1 MARYGMQGT
10 TVDRVAEEAK
20 VAKGTIYLYFQSKD
34 ELVHAA
40 VLEGLRE
47 MVAETVSSDNPSMP
61 PLDRIRNLIRAQY
74 RIQASNQDFL
84 KTLIIGN
91 SLDIE
96 LESQAGRD
104 FMRVY
109 AGHLDFADLGT
120 PAFDLLHRRIHALL
134 FADRIETAAQA
145 AKSRGLTGKWVLPL
159 RNTTQQPAQAELRN
173 RAVRQRLFELSTLR
187 TARGDTNDTRNTIRR
202 MAELR
207 AEKAKL
213 LGYPSWAAYALETQ
227 GAKTPENAIKLLGLD
242 HLQ

>member
-1 MARYGMQGT
+1 VTKEEVIKEFRVREILEAARRVMARYGMQGT

-47 MVAETVSSDNPSMP
+47 MVAETVRSDDPSMP
-61 PLDRIRNLIRAQY
+61 PVDRIRNLIRAQY

-96 LESQAGRD
+96 VESQAGRD

-109 AGHLDFADLGT
+109 AGHLDFVASVLQDAIDRGAIRPIDSHFAAFMLGELITGSLRRRLLKLASTPLEAD
-120 PAFDLLHRRIHALL
+120 ADSVVEL
-134 FADRIETAAQA
+134 FL
-145 AKSRGLTGKWVLPL
+145 RGIQVT
-159 RNTTQQPAQAELRN
+159 
-173 RAVRQRLFELSTLR
+173 S
-187 TARGDTNDTRNTIRR
+187 
-202 MAELR
+202 
-207 AEKAKL
+207 
-213 LGYPSWAAYALETQ
+213 
-227 GAKTPENAIKLLGLD
+227 
-242 HLQ
+242 

>member
-1 MARYGMQGT
+1 VTKEEVIKEFRVREILEGARRVMARYGMQGT

-20 VAKGTIYLYFQSKD
+20 VAKGTIYLYFLSKD

-47 MVAETVSSDNPSMP
+47 MSAETVRSDDPSKS
-61 PLDRIRNLIRAQY
+61 PLERIRHLILAQF

-109 AGHLDFADLGT
+109 AGHLDFVSSVLQDAIDRGAIRPVDSQFAAFMLGEMITGSLRRRLLKLATTPIEAD
-120 PAFDLLHRRIHALL
+120 ADAVVEL
-134 FADRIETAAQA
+134 FL
-145 AKSRGLTGKWVLPL
+145 RGLQIT
-159 RNTTQQPAQAELRN
+159 
-173 RAVRQRLFELSTLR
+173 S
-187 TARGDTNDTRNTIRR
+187 
-202 MAELR
+202 
-207 AEKAKL
+207 
-213 LGYPSWAAYALETQ
+213 
-227 GAKTPENAIKLLGLD
+227 
-242 HLQ
+242 

>member
-1 MARYGMQGT
+1 MTKEEVIKEFRVREILDAARRVMARYGMQGT

-47 MVAETVSSDNPSMP
+47 MVAETVRSDDPSMP
-61 PLDRIRNLIRAQY
+61 PLDRIRNLILAQY

-96 LESQAGRD
+96 VESQAGRD

-109 AGHLDFADLGT
+109 AGYLDFVASVLQDAIDRGAIRPIDSQFAGFMLGELITGSLRRRLLKLASTPLEAD
-120 PAFDLLHRRIHALL
+120 ADSVVEL
-134 FADRIETAAQA
+134 FL
-145 AKSRGLTGKWVLPL
+145 RGIQVI
-159 RNTTQQPAQAELRN
+159 
-173 RAVRQRLFELSTLR
+173 S
-187 TARGDTNDTRNTIRR
+187 
-202 MAELR
+202 
-207 AEKAKL
+207 
-213 LGYPSWAAYALETQ
+213 
-227 GAKTPENAIKLLGLD
+227 
-242 HLQ
+242 

>member
-1 MARYGMQGT
+1 MTKEEVIKEFRVREILEAARRVMARYGMQGT

-47 MVAETVSSDNPSMP
+47 MVAETVRSDDPSMP
-61 PLDRIRNLIRAQY
+61 PLDRIRNLILAQY

-109 AGHLDFADLGT
+109 ARHLDFVASVLQDAIDRGAIRPIDSQFAGFMLGEMITGSLRRRLLKLASTPLEAD
-120 PAFDLLHRRIHALL
+120 ADAVVEL
-134 FADRIETAAQA
+134 FL
-145 AKSRGLTGKWVLPL
+145 RGIQVI
-159 RNTTQQPAQAELRN
+159 
-173 RAVRQRLFELSTLR
+173 S
-187 TARGDTNDTRNTIRR
+187 
-202 MAELR
+202 
-207 AEKAKL
+207 
-213 LGYPSWAAYALETQ
+213 
-227 GAKTPENAIKLLGLD
+227 
-242 HLQ
+242 

>member
-1 MARYGMQGT
+1 MTKEEVIKEFRVREILEAARRVMARYGMQGT

-47 MVAETVSSDNPSMP
+47 MVAETVRSDDSSMP
-61 PLDRIRNLIRAQY
+61 PLDRIRNLILAQY

-96 LESQAGRD
+96 GESQAGRD

-109 AGHLDFADLGT
+109 AGYLDFVASVLQDAIDRGAIRPIDSQFAGFMLGELITGSLRRRLLKLASTPLEAD
-120 PAFDLLHRRIHALL
+120 ADAVVEL
-134 FADRIETAAQA
+134 FL
-145 AKSRGLTGKWVLPL
+145 RGIQVI
-159 RNTTQQPAQAELRN
+159 
-173 RAVRQRLFELSTLR
+173 S
-187 TARGDTNDTRNTIRR
+187 
-202 MAELR
+202 
-207 AEKAKL
+207 
-213 LGYPSWAAYALETQ
+213 
-227 GAKTPENAIKLLGLD
+227 
-242 HLQ
+242 

>member
-1 MARYGMQGT
+1 MTKEEVIKEFRVREILEAARRVMARYGMQGT

-20 VAKGTIYLYFQSKD
+20 VAKGTIYLYFLSKD

-47 MVAETVSSDNPSMP
+47 MSAETVRSDDPSKP
-61 PLDRIRNLIRAQY
+61 PLDRIRNLILAQY

-109 AGHLDFADLGT
+109 AGHLDFVSSVLQNAIDRGAIRPVDSQFAAFMLGEMITGSLRRRLLKLATTPIEAD
-120 PAFDLLHRRIHALL
+120 ADAVVEL
-134 FADRIETAAQA
+134 FL
-145 AKSRGLTGKWVLPL
+145 RGLQ
-159 RNTTQQPAQAELRN
+159 NT
-173 RAVRQRLFELSTLR
+173 
-187 TARGDTNDTRNTIRR
+187 
-202 MAELR
+202 
-207 AEKAKL
+207 
-213 LGYPSWAAYALETQ
+213 
-227 GAKTPENAIKLLGLD
+227 
-242 HLQ
+242 

>member
-1 MARYGMQGT
+1 VTKEEVIKEFRVREILEAARRVMARYGMQGT

-47 MVAETVSSDNPSMP
+47 MVAETVRSDDPSMP
-61 PLDRIRNLIRAQY
+61 PLDRIRNLILAQY

-96 LESQAGRD
+96 VESQAGRD

-109 AGHLDFADLGT
+109 AGYLDFVASVLQDAIDRGAIRPIDSQFAGFMLGELITGSLRRRLLKLASTPLEAD
-120 PAFDLLHRRIHALL
+120 ADSVVEL
-134 FADRIETAAQA
+134 FL
-145 AKSRGLTGKWVLPL
+145 RGIQVI
-159 RNTTQQPAQAELRN
+159 
-173 RAVRQRLFELSTLR
+173 S
-187 TARGDTNDTRNTIRR
+187 
-202 MAELR
+202 
-207 AEKAKL
+207 
-213 LGYPSWAAYALETQ
+213 
-227 GAKTPENAIKLLGLD
+227 
-242 HLQ
+242 

>member
-1 MARYGMQGT
+1 MTKEEVIKEFRVREILEAARRVMARYGMQGT

-20 VAKGTIYLYFQSKD
+20 VAKGTIYLYFLSKD

-47 MVAETVSSDNPSMP
+47 MVAETIRSDDASLP
-61 PLDRIRNLIRAQY
+61 PLERIRNLILAQY

-109 AGHLDFADLGT
+109 AGHLDFVASVLQDAIERRAIRPIDSKFAAFMLGEMITGSLRRRLLKLAST
-120 PAFDLLHRRIHALL
+120 PLESEAEAVVEL
-134 FADRIETAAQA
+134 FLD
-145 AKSRGLTGKWVLPL
+145 G
-159 RNTTQQPAQAELRN
+159 
-173 RAVRQRLFELSTLR
+173 VR
-187 TARGDTNDTRNTIRR
+187 TI
-202 MAELR
+202 
-207 AEKAKL
+207 
-213 LGYPSWAAYALETQ
+213 P
-227 GAKTPENAIKLLGLD
+227 
-242 HLQ
+242 

>member
-1 MARYGMQGT
+1 MTKEEVIKEFRVREILDAARRVMARYGMQGT

-20 VAKGTIYLYFQSKD
+20 VAKGTIYLYFLSKD

-47 MVAETVSSDNPSMP
+47 MVAETVRSDDPGKP
-61 PLDRIRNLIRAQY
+61 PLDRIRNLILAQY

-109 AGHLDFADLGT
+109 AGYLDFVASVLQDAIDRGAIRPIDSQFGAFMLGEMITGSLRRRLLKLATTPIEAD
-120 PAFDLLHRRIHALL
+120 ADAVVEL
-134 FADRIETAAQA
+134 FL
-145 AKSRGLTGKWVLPL
+145 RGLQITK
-159 RNTTQQPAQAELRN
+159 
-173 RAVRQRLFELSTLR
+173 
-187 TARGDTNDTRNTIRR
+187 
-202 MAELR
+202 
-207 AEKAKL
+207 
-213 LGYPSWAAYALETQ
+213 
-227 GAKTPENAIKLLGLD
+227 
-242 HLQ
+242 

>member
-1 MARYGMQGT
+1 MTKEEVIKEFRVREILEAARRVMARYGMQGT

-47 MVAETVSSDNPSMP
+47 MVAETVRSDDPSMQ
-61 PLDRIRNLIRAQY
+61 PLDRIRNLILAQY

-96 LESQAGRD
+96 VESQAGRD

-109 AGHLDFADLGT
+109 AGYLDFVASVLQDAIDRGAIRPIDSQFAGFMLGELITGSLRRRLLKLASTPLEAD
-120 PAFDLLHRRIHALL
+120 ADAVVEL
-134 FADRIETAAQA
+134 FL
-145 AKSRGLTGKWVLPL
+145 RGIQVI
-159 RNTTQQPAQAELRN
+159 
-173 RAVRQRLFELSTLR
+173 S
-187 TARGDTNDTRNTIRR
+187 
-202 MAELR
+202 
-207 AEKAKL
+207 
-213 LGYPSWAAYALETQ
+213 
-227 GAKTPENAIKLLGLD
+227 
-242 HLQ
+242 

>member
-1 MARYGMQGT
+1 VTKEEVIKEFRVREILEAARRVMARYGMQGT

-20 VAKGTIYLYFQSKD
+20 VAKGTIYLYFLSKD

-47 MVAETVSSDNPSMP
+47 MSAETVRSDDPSKS
-61 PLDRIRNLIRAQY
+61 PLERIRHLILAQF

-109 AGHLDFADLGT
+109 AGHLDFVSSVLQDAIDRGAIRPVDSQFAAFMLGEMITGSLRRRLLKLATTPIEAD
-120 PAFDLLHRRIHALL
+120 ADAVVEL
-134 FADRIETAAQA
+134 FL
-145 AKSRGLTGKWVLPL
+145 RGLQIT
-159 RNTTQQPAQAELRN
+159 
-173 RAVRQRLFELSTLR
+173 S
-187 TARGDTNDTRNTIRR
+187 
-202 MAELR
+202 
-207 AEKAKL
+207 
-213 LGYPSWAAYALETQ
+213 
-227 GAKTPENAIKLLGLD
+227 
-242 HLQ
+242 

>member
-1 MARYGMQGT
+1 VTKEEVIKEFRVREILEAARRVMARYGMQGT

-20 VAKGTIYLYFQSKD
+20 VAKGTIYLYFLSKD

-47 MVAETVSSDNPSMP
+47 MSAETVRSDDPSKS
-61 PLDRIRNLIRAQY
+61 PLERIRHLILAQF

-109 AGHLDFADLGT
+109 AGHLDFVSSVLQDAIDRGAIRPVDSQFAAFMLGEMITGSLRRRLLKLATTPIEAD
-120 PAFDLLHRRIHALL
+120 ADAVVEL
-134 FADRIETAAQA
+134 FL
-145 AKSRGLTGKWVLPL
+145 RGLQIT
-159 RNTTQQPAQAELRN
+159 
-173 RAVRQRLFELSTLR
+173 
-187 TARGDTNDTRNTIRR
+187 
-202 MAELR
+202 
-207 AEKAKL
+207 
-213 LGYPSWAAYALETQ
+213 
-227 GAKTPENAIKLLGLD
+227 
-242 HLQ
+242 

>member
-1 MARYGMQGT
+1 MTKEEVIKEFRVREILEAARRVMARYGMQGT

-47 MVAETVSSDNPSMP
+47 MVAETVRSDDPSMP

-96 LESQAGRD
+96 VESQAGRD

-109 AGHLDFADLGT
+109 AGYLDFVASVLQDAIDRGAIRPIDSQFAGFMLGELITGSLRRRLLKLASTPLEAD
-120 PAFDLLHRRIHALL
+120 ADAVVEL
-134 FADRIETAAQA
+134 FL
-145 AKSRGLTGKWVLPL
+145 RGIQVI
-159 RNTTQQPAQAELRN
+159 
-173 RAVRQRLFELSTLR
+173 S
-187 TARGDTNDTRNTIRR
+187 
-202 MAELR
+202 
-207 AEKAKL
+207 
-213 LGYPSWAAYALETQ
+213 
-227 GAKTPENAIKLLGLD
+227 
-242 HLQ
+242 